1 MSEQMTQY
9 QKDLVRMWDS
19 LRVENKGAKN
29 CSPTLC
35 KQCPFNDVVCIS
47 DGYTGD
53 NYTSIL
59 FNAEKAIEVANGWAK
74 EHPFVTNEQKYK
86 EDWGV
91 EPRNETGVLCC
102 PKYMG
107 LLKDLSKCHPISGE
121 CEKCKE
127 DFWNS
132 EYKKPKKEGEES

>member
-1 MSEQMTQY
+1 MNKQMTQY

-19 LRVENKGAKN
+19 LRTENKGASN
-29 CSPTLC
+29 CGSVLC
-35 KQCPFNDVVCIS
+35 AKCPFYRVVCTS
-47 DGYTGD
+47 DCYTGV
-53 NYTSIL
+53 S
-59 FNAEKAIEVANGWAK
+59 FNAEKAIEIANGWAK

-91 EPRNETGVLCC
+91 EPRNEKGVLCC

-121 CEKCKE
+121 CEACKE
-127 DFWNS
+127 EFWGS
-132 EYKKPKKEGEES
+132 EYVEPKKEGE